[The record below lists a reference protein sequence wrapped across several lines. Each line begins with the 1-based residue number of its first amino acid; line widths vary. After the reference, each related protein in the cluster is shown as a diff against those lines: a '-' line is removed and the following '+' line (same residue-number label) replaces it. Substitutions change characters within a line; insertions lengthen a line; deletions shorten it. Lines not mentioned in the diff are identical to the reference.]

1 MNCNGY
7 KLFTGYR
14 LTGIKAAGAL
24 HGVLYGTWD
33 SFLVDALK
41 ALQESK
47 ETVQQKLYSS
57 YCNSIPMKSGDA
69 TGSCVRSHS
78 SDEVFVMKMERR
90 ASVYQSYYFKTT
102 SVLMFRLR
110 TYARQ
115 QER

>member
-1 MNCNGY
+1 MQINCNGY

-24 HGVLYGTWD
+24 HRVLYGTWE
-33 SFLVDALK
+33 SFPVDVPR

-47 ETVQQKLYSS
+47 ETVQQKFYSS
-57 YCNSIPMKSGDA
+57 HCNSIPMKSGDA

-90 ASVYQSYYFKTT
+90 ASVYPCHIILKQ
-102 SVLMFRLR
+102 LLL
-110 TYARQ
+110 
-115 QER
+115 